1 MPQKKK
7 ATLRKPKKL
16 QKTTPLLIVGA
27 HYQNGK
33 ITAGKTSGK
42 SPM

>member
-1 MPQKKK
+1 MPQEKK

-16 QKTTPLLIVGA
+16 QKTTPLLIVGV

-33 ITAGKTSGK
+33 LTPRKNGGNQS
-42 SPM
+42 